1 MPIFRIYITTYGYYR
16 WWEWVLMQYKVGEHV
31 TFDAMRYCNTRHQLW
46 VLSYFLSCLLSSL
59 NLFHLFTTHSFSF
72 FHSRKIQVLWGR
84 SKKKI
89 NSALTILIKT
99 SDLLL
104 LGFLGLQYVSL
115 HKHIP
120 TRIHYK
126 LYFQRLSRNVQN
138 DACFLNTFRPAFFH
152 GLCCRNLAHKKFIL
166 V

>member
-1 MPIFRIYITTYGYYR
+1 
-16 WWEWVLMQYKVGEHV
+16 MQYKVGEHV

-99 SDLLL
+99 SGLLL
-104 LGFLGLQYVSL
+104 LGFLGLQYVSF
-115 HKHIP
+115 KYFCDIYINIYQQES
-120 TRIHYK
+120 TTSYISKDFQEMYK
-126 LYFQRLSRNVQN
+126 MMHVF
-138 DACFLNTFRPAFFH
+138 
-152 GLCCRNLAHKKFIL
+152 
-166 V
+166 

>member
-16 WWEWVLMQYKVGEHV
+16 WWKWVLMQYKVGEHV

-99 SDLLL
+99 SGLLL
-104 LGFLGLQYVSL
+104 LGFLGLQYVSFKYFCDIYINIYQQESTTSYISKNFQEMYKMMHVFWIRLGL
-115 HKHIP
+115 HSFMVCAVGI
-120 TRIHYK
+120 
-126 LYFQRLSRNVQN
+126 
-138 DACFLNTFRPAFFH
+138 
-152 GLCCRNLAHKKFIL
+152 
-166 V
+166 